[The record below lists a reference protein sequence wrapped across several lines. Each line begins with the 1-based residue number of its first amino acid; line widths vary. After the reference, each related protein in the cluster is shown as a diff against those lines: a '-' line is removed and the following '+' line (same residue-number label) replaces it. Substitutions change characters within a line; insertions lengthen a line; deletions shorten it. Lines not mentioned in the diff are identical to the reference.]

1 MTAFVILHYRAIDTT
16 RSCVKSIRALAGDK
30 HIVIVD
36 NASPNGTGAVLAEEF
51 AASPDVTVL
60 LHGKNDG
67 FARGN
72 NVGTRWVYEHL
83 DADFTVVLNNDVE
96 IPQHDFIPQIARI
109 YAQHPFDLLG
119 PDIVSVFSGIHQS
132 PKTLHGCTLESVR
145 HKRACVARSKNPI
158 LLLLSSG
165 EKNSP
170 AIWRL
175 VQIRNRKKQ
184 HIDTTRPAEGVVLH
198 GSCVIFSQRY
208 LARHPEPFY
217 PNYSTFVTLTG
228 ATIRP
233 ITTTPEENYKF
244 AIRERVEACINEH
257 TRAILFTNPG
267 NPTGTI
273 LTEEE
278 LKLMADIA
286 KEHNLFIIGDEVYR
300 EFVYG
305 GEKLMS
311 LLQLEGYEDNVVVID
326 SVSKRFSACGARIGC
341 VITRNAELYNNAMK
355 WCQGRLCA
363 STIDQV
369 ASAAL
374 YTVGPEYFDAVR
386 KEYKARRDTLVEGLK
401 KIPGVIY
408 SEPKGAFYVMAKLP
422 VDDAEKFQLF
432 MLEEFDDNGDTL
444 MFTPAESFYKTPHTG
459 VNEIRMAYVINQDA
473 LKRSMELLAKGIE
486 AYNNK

>member
-1 MTAFVILHYRAIDTT
+1 MQISINANRCEPSPMRKFHPYAVEAEKKGKKIYHLNIGQPDLPTPTAYYDAVRNFDRKTLAYAESPGMPVLIDAVRGYYHKLGVDLAPNDILITT
-16 RSCVKSIRALAGDK
+16 GGSEAL
-30 HIVIVD
+30 
-36 NASPNGTGAVLAEEF
+36 
-51 AASPDVTVL
+51 
-60 LHGKNDG
+60 
-67 FARGN
+67 
-72 NVGTRWVYEHL
+72 
-83 DADFTVVLNNDVE
+83 
-96 IPQHDFIPQIARI
+96 QIA
-109 YAQHPFDLLG
+109 L
-119 PDIVSVFSGIHQS
+119 S
-132 PKTLHGCTLESVR
+132 C
-145 HKRACVARSKNPI
+145 I
-158 LLLLSSG
+158 L
-165 EKNSP
+165 
-170 AIWRL
+170 
-175 VQIRNRKKQ
+175 
-184 HIDTTRPAEGVVLH
+184 DEGDE
-198 GSCVIFSQRY
+198 III
-208 LARHPEPFY
+208 PEPFY

-278 LKLMADIA
+278 LRLMADIA

-341 VITRNAELYNNAMK
+341 VITRNSDLYNNAMK